1 MADWRESNRA
11 IWDERV
17 PAHVSSEFYDVDGF
31 RAGRP
36 VIQGFEVDE
45 LGALGDLE
53 LVHLQ
58 CHFGLDTLDLARQHP
73 TLEVTGLDFSAPA
86 IDAARALAAEMGVG
100 NRAHFVHAEVSD
112 AVSVLGAGRFDVVY
126 TGKGSLNWLPDLREW
141 ASVVHDLLKP
151 GGRLYLVEFHPVAS
165 VLGDESPE
173 PVLDYFST
181 EPVVAARPLTY
192 AFPDGPDVVPR
203 TEGPPTG
210 QGGQRR
216 HGSGSTRS
224 AQRSADRSANPSAD
238 RPVNRS
244 ADREDGGAGLSYEW
258 LHPLGSVVS
267 ALTREGLVI
276 RFLHEWPFTTWRPY
290 KGLVP
295 YGAGAW
301 TWPGPGTLPLQ
312 YSIRADRPAD

>member
-1 MADWRESNRA
+1 MVDWRESNRS
-11 IWDERV
+11 IWDQRV
-17 PAHVSSEFYDVDGF
+17 PAHVRSDFYDVDGF

-36 VIQGFEVDE
+36 VIQSFEVDE

-73 TLEVTGLDFSAPA
+73 TLRVTGLDFSAPA
-86 IDAARALAAEMGVG
+86 IDAARALAGEIGVAA
-100 NRAHFVHAEVSD
+100 RARFVHAEVAD
-112 AVSVLGAGRFDVVY
+112 AVSVLGAGAFDVVY
-126 TGKGSLNWLPDLREW
+126 TGKGSLNWLPDLGEW
-141 ASVVHDLLKP
+141 ASVVHGLLKP

-165 VLGDESPE
+165 VLGEESPE

-192 AFPDGPDVVPR
+192 AFPDGPGLSPR
-203 TEGPPTG
+203 TESAHEGASPAPG
-210 QGGQRR
+210 EGEADLGG
-216 HGSGSTRS
+216 HGL
-224 AQRSADRSANPSAD
+224 A
-238 RPVNRS
+238 
-244 ADREDGGAGLSYEW
+244 YEW
-258 LHPLGSVVS
+258 IHPLGSVVT
-267 ALTREGLVI
+267 ALIRAGMVI

-290 KGLVP
+290 RGLVS

-312 YSIRADRPAD
+312 YSLRAERPA

>member
-1 MADWRESNRA
+1 
-11 IWDERV
+11 
-17 PAHVSSEFYDVDGF
+17 VSSEFYDVDGF

-45 LGALGDLE
+45 LGALGDLQ

-73 TLEVTGLDFSAPA
+73 TLRVTGLDFSAPA
-86 IDAARALAAEMGVG
+86 VEAARSLAAEIGVDD
-100 NRAHFVHAEVSD
+100 RARFVHAEVAQ
-112 AVSVLGAGRFDVVY
+112 AVSVLGSGVFDVVY

-141 ASVVHDLLKP
+141 ASIVHDLLRP

-165 VLGDESPE
+165 VLGEDSPE

-181 EPVVAARPLTY
+181 EPIIAARPLTY
-192 AFPDGPDVVPR
+192 AFPDGPDSP
-203 TEGPPTG
+203 
-210 QGGQRR
+210 
-216 HGSGSTRS
+216 
-224 AQRSADRSANPSAD
+224 PSAD
-238 RPVNRS
+238 RPPQS
-244 ADREDGGAGLSYEW
+244 GLADRQGEGGSGGGTNGLSYEW

-267 ALTREGLVI
+267 ALSRTGMVI

-290 KGLVP
+290 RGLVS

-312 YSIRADRPAD
+312 YSLRADRPPS